1 VSFRDSARKLGLAL
15 LGTVIAVAL
24 GAAAASAQTDTG
36 GSGVPGS
43 PVGTPPTTT
52 TTGTPGMA
60 TLLPDGTAI
69 PPANAPNAVKFAIA
83 AANRIHTKTYIWGGG
98 HRSWKAKGYDCS
110 GAVSYVLH
118 AAGIMP
124 APLVSGQL
132 ARIWGAAGTGL
143 WITVYANKTHTFA
156 YIAGL
161 RWDTS
166 PVGETINQGRG
177 PRWRYTIR
185 STTGYASRYFPG
197 L

>member
-1 VSFRDSARKLGLAL
+1 MTVRDSARKLGLAT
-15 LGTVIAVAL
+15 LGTVIAVAV
-24 GAAAASAQTDTG
+24 GAAGASAQTDTG
-36 GSGVPGS
+36 GSGPPGS

-52 TTGTPGMA
+52 GTPGVA
-60 TLLPDGTAI
+60 TLLPDGTAV
-69 PPANAPNAVKFAIA
+69 PPSNAPNAVRFAIA
-83 AANRIHTKTYIWGGG
+83 AANRIHTRPYIWGGG
-98 HRSWKAKGYDCS
+98 HRRWKSKGYDCS

-132 ARIWGAAGTGL
+132 ARIWGASGTGL

-156 YIAGL
+156 IIAGL

-166 PVGETINQGRG
+166 SVGETVNQGSG

-185 STTGYASRYFPG
+185 ATTGYASRYFPG